1 MRAWK
6 TILFTILLSASGAMA
21 QQSADA
27 APQEPAP
34 STESQPPA
42 APLSSPAPDSSPSA
56 PAQIVSAQAMPAQ
69 TLDQVIDRTIEREH
83 ALLKMLQ
90 SRTPLVET
98 YVQDVKAA
106 HQGGTT
112 FTEDHYFLGRL
123 DLAKTVDRRD
133 YLRGQKQMIGG
144 ISNPLKHQYN
154 PLGFSW
160 MMFVDRTEF
169 DRKHYKF
176 SYLRREFLGDVRC
189 IVFDVTPVKRTNA
202 GRFVGRIWVEDQ
214 QYNIVRLNGSY
225 VPTTTSFRM
234 DSWRLNLIPGYW
246 IPAYVYSAG
255 GDFSYG
261 SKAKLGFKSQ
271 SRIWGYDL
279 KGNGKEGELTQ
290 LRLDSGVNDDSA
302 AAQDATPLQAEREWQ
317 QQAEGNVVERLQNA
331 GLLAPAG
338 DVDKILE
345 TVANNLVVTNNL
357 DVEPIKVRIMMTT
370 PFETFSV
377 GNTIVVSRGL
387 VDVLPDEASLAMVLS
402 HELAHIL
409 LGHNHGEKYAFSNV
423 MLFSD
428 EATYQNLGFRHSPE
442 DEASADKKAMELLQN
457 SPYKDKLGG
466 PGLFLKALAQRAPSI
481 SSLLT
486 PHLGDRLVDR
496 SGKVIRLAELMKT
509 APVLDANKL
518 DQLAALPLGGRI
530 KVNAWDDHLS
540 LIKTPPAAINSAND
554 KLPFDVTPFFP
565 RLVRYGSSA
574 VNSSAS
580 VNASAR

>member
-6 TILFTILLSASGAMA
+6 TILFMIILSASGVIA
-21 QQSADA
+21 QQSTGAQ
-27 APQEPAP
+27 PQEPVEIP
-34 STESQPPA
+34 RSQPLPA
-42 APLSSPAPDSSPSA
+42 LGSRPRDSSQPA
-56 PAQIVSAQAMPAQ
+56 PAQTMPAQ
-69 TLDQVIDRTIEREH
+69 TMDQVIDRTIEREH
-83 ALLKMLQ
+83 VLLKMLRT
-90 SRTPLVET
+90 RTPLVET

-106 HQGGTT
+106 RQGGTT

-123 DLAKTVDRRD
+123 DLAKTVTRHD
-133 YLRGQKQMIGG
+133 YLRGQKQMLGG
-144 ISNPLKHQYN
+144 FTNPMKHQYN
-154 PLGFSW
+154 PLGLSW
-160 MMFVDRTEF
+160 MMFADRTEF

-176 SYLRREFLGDVRC
+176 SYLRREFLGEVRC
-189 IVFDVTPVKRTNA
+189 IVFDVTPTKSRNA
-202 GRFVGRIWVEDQ
+202 GRFVGRIWVEDE

-234 DSWRLNLIPGYW
+234 DSWRLNLVPGYW

-255 GDFSYG
+255 GDFSFG
-261 SKAKLGFKSQ
+261 ANAKLGFKSQ

-279 KGNGKEGELTQ
+279 KGGGKEGELTQ
-290 LRLDSGVNDDSA
+290 LRLDPGVSDDSA
-302 AAQDATPLQAEREWQ
+302 AAQDATPLEAEREWQ

-338 DVDKILE
+338 EVDKILE
-345 TVANNLVVTNNL
+345 TVANNLVITNNL
-357 DVEPIKVRIMMTT
+357 DIETPIKVRIMMTT
-370 PFETFSV
+370 PLETFSV

-428 EATYQNLGFRHSPE
+428 ESTYQNLGFRHSPQ
-442 DEASADKKAMELLQN
+442 DEAAADKKAMELLQN
-457 SPYKDKLGG
+457 SPYKDKLAG
-466 PGLFLKALAQRAPSI
+466 PGLFLKALAQRAASI

-496 SGKVIRLAELMKT
+496 KGNVIRLADLMKL
-509 APVLDANKL
+509 APALDPNKL

-530 KVNAWDDHLS
+530 KVNAWNDRLG
-540 LIKTPPAAINSAND
+540 LIKTAPAAINSAND

-565 RLVRYGSSA
+565 RLTRYGSVADSP
-574 VNSSAS
+574 SSAS
-580 VNASAR
+580 ASR

>member
-6 TILFTILLSASGAMA
+6 TILFMIILSASGVIA
-21 QQSADA
+21 QQSTGAQ
-27 APQEPAP
+27 PQEPVEIP
-34 STESQPPA
+34 RSQPLPA
-42 APLSSPAPDSSPSA
+42 LGSRPRDSSQPA
-56 PAQIVSAQAMPAQ
+56 PAQTMPAQ
-69 TLDQVIDRTIEREH
+69 TMDQVIDRTIEREH
-83 ALLKMLQ
+83 VLLKMLRT
-90 SRTPLVET
+90 RTPLVET

-106 HQGGTT
+106 RQGGTT

-123 DLAKTVDRRD
+123 DLAKTVTRHD
-133 YLRGQKQMIGG
+133 YLRGQKQMLGG
-144 ISNPLKHQYN
+144 FTNPMKHQYN
-154 PLGFSW
+154 PLGLSW
-160 MMFVDRTEF
+160 MMFADRTEF

-176 SYLRREFLGDVRC
+176 SYLRREFLGEVRC
-189 IVFDVTPVKRTNA
+189 IVFDVTPTKSRNA
-202 GRFVGRIWVEDQ
+202 GRFVGRIWVEDE

-234 DSWRLNLIPGYW
+234 DSWRLNLVPGYW

-279 KGNGKEGELTQ
+279 KGGGKEGELTQ
-290 LRLDSGVNDDSA
+290 LRLDPGVSDDSA
-302 AAQDATPLQAEREWQ
+302 AAQDATPLEAEREWQ

-338 DVDKILE
+338 EVDKILE
-345 TVANNLVVTNNL
+345 TVANNLVITNNL
-357 DVEPIKVRIMMTT
+357 DI
-370 PFETFSV
+370 
-377 GNTIVVSRGL
+377 
-387 VDVLPDEASLAMVLS
+387 DVLPDEASLAMVLS

-428 EATYQNLGFRHSPE
+428 ESTYQNLGFRHSPQ
-442 DEASADKKAMELLQN
+442 DEAAADKKAMELLQN
-457 SPYKDKLGG
+457 SPYKDKLAG
-466 PGLFLKALAQRAPSI
+466 PGLFLKALAQRAASI

-496 SGKVIRLAELMKT
+496 KGNVIRLADLMKL
-509 APVLDANKL
+509 APALDPNKL

-530 KVNAWDDHLS
+530 KVNAWNDRLG
-540 LIKTPPAAINSAND
+540 LIKTAPAAINSAND

-565 RLVRYGSSA
+565 RLTRYGSVADSPA
-574 VNSSAS
+574 SAS
-580 VNASAR
+580 ASR

>member
-6 TILFTILLSASGAMA
+6 TITILILFIILLQASGVIA
-21 QQSADA
+21 QQSADDQ
-27 APQEPAP
+27 PQEPVASP
-34 STESQPPA
+34 QSQLPA
-42 APLSSPAPDSSPSA
+42 APMNSPAPDSSQAA
-56 PAQIVSAQAMPAQ
+56 PAQTMPAQ
-69 TLDQVIDRTIEREH
+69 TLEQVIDRTIEREH
-83 ALLKMLQ
+83 ALLKMLRT
-90 SRTPLVET
+90 RTPLVET

-106 HQGGTT
+106 HTGGTN

-123 DLAKTVDRRD
+123 DLGKVVNRHD

-144 ISNPLKHQYN
+144 ITNPMKHQYN
-154 PLGFSW
+154 PMGFSW

-189 IVFDVTPVKRTNA
+189 IVFDVTPAKRSNA

-234 DSWRLNLIPGYW
+234 DSWRLNLVPGYW

-290 LRLDSGVNDDSA
+290 LRLDSGVSDDSA

-442 DEASADKKAMELLQN
+442 DEAAADKKAMELMQN
-457 SPYKDKLGG
+457 SPYKDKLAG

-496 SGKVIRLAELMKT
+496 SGKVIRLVELMKT
-509 APVLDANKL
+509 APALDANKL

-530 KVNAWDDHLS
+530 KVNGWDDHLT

-565 RLVRYGSSA
+565 RLTRYGSTVPIA
-574 VNSSAS
+574 SAS
-580 VNASAR
+580 TSASR

>member
-6 TILFTILLSASGAMA
+6 TILFMIILLASGVIA
-21 QQSADA
+21 QQSTDA
-27 APQEPAP
+27 QPQEPATAP
-34 STESQPPA
+34 QSQPTPA
-42 APLSSPAPDSSPSA
+42 RVSSQAPDSSERASVPT
-56 PAQIVSAQAMPAQ
+56 PPVTMPAQ
-69 TLDQVIDRTIEREH
+69 TMDQVIDRAIEREH
-83 ALLKMLQ
+83 ALLTMLRT
-90 SRTPLVET
+90 RTPLVET
-98 YVQDVKAA
+98 YVQDVKASR
-106 HQGGTT
+106 QGGTT
-112 FTEDHYFLGRL
+112 FTEDHYYLGRL
-123 DLAKTVDRRD
+123 DLAKTVNRHD

-144 ISNPLKHQYN
+144 FTNPLKHQYN
-154 PLGFSW
+154 PMGFSW

-169 DRKHYKF
+169 DRKHYRF
-176 SYLRREFLGDVRC
+176 NYLRREFLGDVRC
-189 IVFDVTPVKRTNA
+189 IVFDVTPAKRGNA
-202 GRFVGRIWVEDQ
+202 GRFVGRIWVEDG

-225 VPTTTSFRM
+225 VPTTTTFRM
-234 DSWRLNLIPGYW
+234 DSWRLNLVPGYW

-261 SKAKLGFKSQ
+261 SKAKMGFKSQ
-271 SRIWGYDL
+271 SRVWGYDI
-279 KGNGKEGELTQ
+279 KGGGKEGELTQ
-290 LRLDSGVNDDSA
+290 LHLDSGVSDHSA
-302 AAQDATPLQAEREWQ
+302 AAQDATPLQAERDWQ

-338 DVDKILE
+338 EVDKVLE
-345 TVANNLVVTNNL
+345 TVANNLVITNNL
-357 DVEPIKVRIMMTT
+357 DIETPIKVRIMMTT

-377 GNTIVVSRGL
+377 GSTIVVSRGL

-428 EATYQNLGFRHSPE
+428 ESTYQNLGFRHSPE
-442 DEASADKKAMELLQN
+442 DEAAADKKAIELLQN
-457 SPYKDKLGG
+457 SPYKDKLAG

-486 PHLGDRLVDR
+486 PRLGDRFVDR
-496 SGKVIRLAELMKT
+496 KGNVIRLAELMKS

-565 RLVRYGSSA
+565 RLTRYGSTTSA
-574 VNSSAS
+574 APALA
-580 VNASAR
+580 NAAH

>member
-6 TILFTILLSASGAMA
+6 TMLPVMFLLVSGAIA
-21 QQSADA
+21 QQDA
-27 APQEPAP
+27 AAPAP
-34 STESQPPA
+34 AAEPSAQSQPA
-42 APLSSPAPDSSPSA
+42 PAPPDSAASDRAQDSA
-56 PAQIVSAQAMPAQ
+56 PAAAAPPRPQ
-69 TLDQVIDRTIEREH
+69 TMDQVVDRAIARER

-90 SRTPLVET
+90 TRRPLVET
-98 YVQDVKAA
+98 YVQDVKAVR
-106 HQGGTT
+106 QGGTA

-123 DLAKTVDRRD
+123 DLAKTVNRRD
-133 YLRGQKQMIGG
+133 YLRGQQQMLGG
-144 ISNPLKHQYN
+144 FTNPLKHQYN
-154 PLGFSW
+154 PLGLSW

-169 DRKHYKF
+169 DRKHYRF
-176 SYLRREFLGDVRC
+176 NYLRREFLGDVRC
-189 IVFDVTPVKRTNA
+189 IVFDVVPAKRNNA

-234 DSWRLNLIPGYW
+234 DSWRLNLVPGYW
-246 IPAYVYSAG
+246 IPAYIYSAG

-261 SKAKLGFKSQ
+261 SKVRLGFKSQ
-271 SRIWGYDL
+271 SRIWGYEL
-279 KGNGKEGELTQ
+279 KGGGKEAELTQ
-290 LRLDSGVNDDSA
+290 LRLDPGADDDSA

-331 GLLAPAG
+331 GLLAPPG
-338 DVDKILE
+338 EVDKILE
-345 TVANNLVVTNNL
+345 TVANNIVITNNL
-357 DVEPIKVRIMMTT
+357 DIETPVKVRIMMTT
-370 PFETFSV
+370 PLETFSV

-402 HELAHIL
+402 HEIAHIL

-428 EATYQNLGFRHSPE
+428 ETTYQNLGFRHSPE

-457 SPYKDKLGG
+457 SPYKDKLAG
-466 PGLFLKALAQRAPSI
+466 PGLFLKALTERAPSI

-496 SGKVIRLAELMKT
+496 KGNLLRLAELIKL
-509 APVLDANKL
+509 APALDPNKL
-518 DQLAALPLGGRI
+518 DQVAALPLGGRI
-530 KVNAWDDHLS
+530 KVNAWDDRLA
-540 LIKTPPAAINSAND
+540 LIRTAPAAINSAND

-565 RLVRYGSSA
+565 RLSRYGGSLTTTSSSA
-574 VNSSAS
+574 
-580 VNASAR
+580 NAAR